1 MPAIPLD
8 FYRTEDP
15 IAIARQLL
23 GALLITEIEGIRT
36 VGRIVETEAYRGWGD
51 AACHAHAGTRSPR
64 TEVMYGNGG
73 TAYVYLCYGIHNLFN
88 IVTNGPQRADAVLIR
103 ALEPLNGLS
112 HMLARRGL
120 QKPEKRV
127 TMGPGSLSKAMGITR
142 DLYGMELVPGTVWL
156 EWGDEVPDG
165 RVKIGPRVGVD
176 YAGEDA
182 KLPWRFWEAK
192 NPYVSRPR

>member
-1 MPAIPLD
+1 MAVIPLG

-15 IAIARQLL
+15 IAIARHLL
-23 GALLITEIEGIRT
+23 GAHLITELNGVRT

-64 TEVMYGNGG
+64 TEIMYGNGG

-88 IVTNGPQRADAVLIR
+88 IVTNGPERADAVLVR
-103 ALEPLNGLS
+103 ALEPVVGLE

-120 QKPEKRV
+120 KKPEKRV
-127 TMGPGSLSKAMGITR
+127 TMGPGSMSKAMGITR
-142 DLYGMELVPGTVWL
+142 ELYGAPLVPGRIWL
-156 EWGDEVPDG
+156 EWASEIPDG
-165 RVKIGPRVGVD
+165 QVKVGPRIGVD

-182 KLPWRFWEAK
+182 RLPWRFREA
-192 NPYVSRPR
+192 NNGYVSRPR